1 MNATTSPRATVR
13 TYRHG
18 LGDCH
23 LVTLFGAGD
32 ATFRMLIDCGVII
45 GTPDAASKMA
55 AVLDDV
61 LQTTDQS
68 IDLLIATHEHWDHL
82 SGFVQAPEQF
92 GRLKTGSVWMS
103 WIEDPD
109 DKDAQQIK
117 QEHAAALALVQ
128 SAALQLDRGPA
139 GDTHPLNALLGFFG
153 VAGRATTAEALEAVR
168 GKVEKPRYCAPADG
182 PVDVPGV
189 EAKIYVLGPPRDMKM
204 LRKTQPSNAAPETYS
219 LAAATLANAAYAF
232 GDDAAIP
239 FGNAWRI
246 PNDVGRQ
253 QAFFQRQYWSGG
265 DWRRIDTD
273 YLGGATAL
281 AIALDNMTNNTSL
294 VLAIEL
300 SGGDVLLFAADAQVG
315 NWLSWSGCSW
325 NVGGGAV
332 SGNDLL
338 QRTVFYKV
346 GHHGSPNATLK
357 EHGVQLMRNLRY
369 ATIPVDHDMAVKKG
383 WGKLPLPSLVEALE
397 AAIQGRG
404 RVLRTDQD
412 PAATGPVN
420 NVKVTPLYFEVAL

>member
-117 QEHAAALALVQ
+117 QEHAA
-128 SAALQLDRGPA
+128 D
-139 GDTHPLNALLGFFG
+139 
-153 VAGRATTAEALEAVR
+153 
-168 GKVEKPRYCAPADG
+168 
-182 PVDVPGV
+182 
-189 EAKIYVLGPPRDMKM
+189 
-204 LRKTQPSNAAPETYS
+204 
-219 LAAATLANAAYAF
+219 
-232 GDDAAIP
+232 
-239 FGNAWRI
+239 
-246 PNDVGRQ
+246 
-253 QAFFQRQYWSGG
+253 
-265 DWRRIDTD
+265 
-273 YLGGATAL
+273 
-281 AIALDNMTNNTSL
+281 
-294 VLAIEL
+294 
-300 SGGDVLLFAADAQVG
+300 
-315 NWLSWSGCSW
+315 
-325 NVGGGAV
+325 
-332 SGNDLL
+332 
-338 QRTVFYKV
+338 
-346 GHHGSPNATLK
+346 
-357 EHGVQLMRNLRY
+357 
-369 ATIPVDHDMAVKKG
+369 
-383 WGKLPLPSLVEALE
+383 
-397 AAIQGRG
+397 
-404 RVLRTDQD
+404 
-412 PAATGPVN
+412 
-420 NVKVTPLYFEVAL
+420 